1 MPEEHLP
8 GIDEQVWTYRGYH
21 IKASEFTTAMVH
33 MFRAEVSRANVWRQR
48 LDSTTNWAVVA
59 TGASIS
65 LAFSEHD
72 VSPMVIAINT
82 LLVTLFL
89 TIEARRYRY
98 YELWS
103 YRVRLMETDFFASM
117 LVPPFKP
124 APDWAESL
132 AESLLHPDFP
142 VSWWEAVGRRYRLNY
157 VWIYCVLALAWF
169 FKVALHPTP
178 SLTLTELVDRAAV
191 GPIPGWFI
199 CTVGLLFNGAL
210 LAMGLFTRHL
220 TQAAGEILPRFGQAM
235 DEDERPRGLRA
246 WFRPT
251 RKRQQVLVLV
261 VTEKPEEVG
270 RTLLREM
277 SRGVTALLGKGLYSG
292 KRRAVLMTALT
303 VTEVQHLREVV
314 AACDADAFV
323 VISPAREILGSG
335 FMPLLE
341 EDETSG

>member
-1 MPEEHLP
+1 MSEHPHPDQEE
-8 GIDEQVWTYRGYH
+8 VWTYRGYH

-33 MFRAEVSRANVWRQR
+33 MFRAEVTRANVWRQR
-48 LDSTTNWAVVA
+48 LDSTTNWAVIT

-65 LAFSEHD
+65 LAFSEQA
-72 VSPMVIAINT
+72 VSHLVIALNT

-157 VWIYCVLALAWF
+157 VWIFGVLGLAWLG
-169 FKVALHPTP
+169 KVMLHPTP
-178 SLTLTELVDRAAV
+178 AFSWSDFIERSSV
-191 GPIPGWFI
+191 GPVPGE
-199 CTVGLLFNGAL
+199 VVVSLGLAFN
-210 LAMGLFTRHL
+210 LAMLVMGLMTRHL
-220 TQAAGEILPRFGQAM
+220 TQASGEVLPRFGQHVS
-235 DEDERPRGLRA
+235 EHEHKKA
-246 WFRPT
+246 WFRPS
-251 RKRQQVLVLV
+251 RKRQQVLVIV
-261 VTEKPEEVG
+261 VTTSPEEMG
-270 RTLLREM
+270 RAILKEM
-277 SRGVTALLGKGLYSG
+277 NRGVTALLGKGLYSG

-303 VTEVQHLREVV
+303 VTELTHLREVV
-314 AACDADAFV
+314 AKTDANAFV

-341 EDETSG
+341 DEEEG

>member
-1 MPEEHLP
+1 MDHLP
-8 GIDEQVWTYRGYH
+8 GPDEQVWSYRGYH

-33 MFRAEVSRANVWRQR
+33 LFRAEVARANVWRQR

-65 LAFSEHD
+65 LAFSERE
-72 VSPMVIAINT
+72 VSPMVITINT

-117 LVPPFKP
+117 LVPPFRP
-124 APDWAESL
+124 SPDWAESL

-157 VWIYCVLALAWF
+157 VWIYAVLVLAWL
-169 FKVALHPTP
+169 FKVVLHPTP
-178 SLTLTELVDRAAV
+178 VVTAQEFFDRAAV
-191 GPIPGWFI
+191 GPLPGWLI
-199 CTVGLLFNGAL
+199 VATGLLFNGGL
-210 LAMGLFTRHL
+210 LAMGLLTMHL
-220 TQAAGEILPRFGQAM
+220 NQASGEILPRFGQNEMGEEKPA
-235 DEDERPRGLRA
+235 RGPRA
-246 WFRPT
+246 WFRPS
-251 RKRQQVLVLV
+251 RKRQQVLVVV
-261 VTEKPEEVG
+261 VTEKPEELG

-277 SRGVTALLGKGLYSG
+277 SRGVTALLGKGLYTG
-292 KRRAVLMTALT
+292 KRRTVLMTALT
-303 VTEVQHLREVV
+303 VTEIQHLREVV
-314 AACDADAFV
+314 AGIDPEAFV

-341 EDETSG
+341 EEETPG

>member
-1 MPEEHLP
+1 MSEPPLPDQEE
-8 GIDEQVWTYRGYH
+8 VWTYRGYH
-21 IKASEFTTAMVH
+21 IKGGEFTTAMVH
-33 MFRAEVSRANVWRQR
+33 MFRAEVARANVWRQR
-48 LDSTTNWAVVA
+48 LDSTTNWAVIA

-65 LAFSEHD
+65 LAFSEQD
-72 VSPMVIAINT
+72 VSHLVIALNT

-157 VWIYCVLALAWF
+157 VWIFGVLGLAWLG
-169 FKVALHPTP
+169 KVMLHPTP
-178 SLTLTELVDRAAV
+178 AFTWSDIIERSAV
-191 GPIPGWFI
+191 GPIPGEVV
-199 CTVGLLFNGAL
+199 VGLGAAFNLTL
-210 LAMGLFTRHL
+210 LVMGLMTRHL
-220 TQAAGEILPRFGQAM
+220 TQASGEVLPRFGQHVS
-235 DEDERPRGLRA
+235 EHEHKRA
-246 WFRPT
+246 WFRPS
-251 RKRQQVLVLV
+251 RKRQQVLVIV
-261 VTEKPEEVG
+261 VTTSPEEMG
-270 RTLLREM
+270 RAILKEM
-277 SRGVTALLGKGLYSG
+277 NRGVTALLGKGLYSG

-303 VTEVQHLREVV
+303 VTELTHLRSVV
-314 AACDADAFV
+314 AATDANAFV

-341 EDETSG
+341 DEEEG

>member
-1 MPEEHLP
+1 MAEEQLP
-8 GIDEQVWTYRGYH
+8 GIDEQVWSYRGYH

-33 MFRAEVSRANVWRQR
+33 LFRAEVTRANVWRQR

-65 LAFSEHD
+65 LAFSEKE

-103 YRVRLMETDFFASM
+103 YRVRLMETDFFGSM
-117 LVPPFKP
+117 LVPPFRP

-157 VWIYCVLALAWF
+157 VWIYAVLALAWF
-169 FKVALHPTP
+169 FKIVLHPMPAVTMEDF
-178 SLTLTELVDRAAV
+178 LARAAV
-191 GPIPGWFI
+191 GPVPGWFI
-199 CTVGLLFNGAL
+199 VTVGLLFNGTL
-210 LAMGLFTRHL
+210 LAMGILTMHL
-220 TQAAGEILPRFGQAM
+220 NQAAGEILPRFGQDM
-235 DEDERPRGLRA
+235 DPEKPRGLRA
-246 WFRPT
+246 WFRPS

-303 VTEVQHLREVV
+303 VTEVAHLRQVV
-314 AACDADAFV
+314 AGCDPQAFV

-341 EDETSG
+341 EDEESPD